1 MLSGAETLSLIKRA
15 QEDDNTAKQLLV
27 QANSPLIKS
36 VIKRY
41 KNKGV
46 DYEDL
51 YQLGS
56 LGFLKAI
63 SNFNEDFNVKFS
75 TYAVPMIAG
84 EVKRYLRDNGI
95 IKVSRSVKALS
106 IQISKFVE
114 EYYNANLKSPTMDII
129 AKQFD
134 VSIQDAVFAMESS
147 MLPISL
153 YQPVGESDGSKELTL
168 IDKIDDGNSIDKEL
182 DKMLLYNVIKDL
194 NPRDRK
200 IIILRYFRDKTQ
212 SEIAKSLGVSQVQ
225 VSRLET
231 KILKEI
237 KTKLQ

>member
-1 MLSGAETLSLIKRA
+1 MLSGAETLLLIKRA
-15 QEDDNTAKQLLV
+15 QEEDNTAKQLLV

-41 KNKGV
+41 INKGV

-63 SNFNEDFNVKFS
+63 NNFNESFNVKFS

-114 EYYNANLKSPTMDII
+114 EYYNKNLKSPTLDTI
-129 AKQFD
+129 AKNFD

-147 MLPISL
+147 RMPVSI
-153 YQPVGESDGSKELTL
+153 YQPVGDNDGNKELTL
-168 IDKIDDGNSIDKEL
+168 IDKLDDGNSIDKEL
-182 DKMLLYNVIKDL
+182 DKMLLYNIIKDL
-194 NPRDRK
+194 NPRDKK

-212 SEIAKSLGVSQVQ
+212 SEIAKYLGVSQVQ

-237 KTKLQ
+237 KSKLE

>member
-1 MLSGAETLSLIKRA
+1 MLSGAETLLLIKRA
-15 QEDDNTAKQLLV
+15 QEEDNTAKQLLV

-36 VIKRY
+36 VIKKY
-41 KNKGV
+41 INKGV

-63 SNFNEDFNVKFS
+63 NNFNESFNVKFS

-114 EYYNANLKSPTMDII
+114 EYYSKNLKSPTLDTI
-129 AKQFD
+129 AKNFD

-147 MLPISL
+147 RMPVSL
-153 YQPVGESDGSKELTL
+153 YQPVGDNDGNKELTL
-168 IDKIDDGNSIDKEL
+168 IDKLDDGNSIDKEL
-182 DKMLLYNVIKDL
+182 DKMLLYNIIKDL
-194 NPRDRK
+194 NPRDKK

-212 SEIAKSLGVSQVQ
+212 SEIAKYLGVSQVQ

-237 KTKLQ
+237 KSKLE

>member
-1 MLSGAETLSLIKRA
+1 MLSGAETLMLIKQA
-15 QEDDNTAKQLLV
+15 QEEDNTAKQLLV

-51 YQLGS
+51 FQLGS

-63 SNFNEDFNVKFS
+63 NNFDENFNVKFS

-95 IKVSRSVKALS
+95 IKVSRSVKTLS
-106 IQISKFVE
+106 IQIAKYIDD
-114 EYYNANLKSPTMDII
+114 YYNKNLKSPTIDEI
-129 AKQFD
+129 AKEFD
-134 VSIQDAVFAMESS
+134 VSIQDVVFAMESS
-147 MLPISL
+147 KMPISI
-153 YQPVGESDGSKELTL
+153 YQPVLDDGGNKELML
-168 IDKIDDGNSIDKEL
+168 IDKLENENNIENEL
-182 DKMLLYNVIKDL
+182 DKMLLYNIINDL
-194 NPRDRK
+194 NPRDKK

-212 SEIAKSLGVSQVQ
+212 SEVAKSLGISQVQ
-225 VSRLET
+225 VSRIEARV
-231 KILKEI
+231 LKEI
-237 KTKLQ
+237 KNKLD

>member
-1 MLSGAETLSLIKRA
+1 MLSGAETLLLIKRA
-15 QEDDNTAKQLLV
+15 QEEDNTAKQLLV

-41 KNKGV
+41 INKGV

-63 SNFNEDFNVKFS
+63 NNFNESFNVKFS

-114 EYYNANLKSPTMDII
+114 EYYNKNLNSPTLDTI
-129 AKQFD
+129 AKNFD

-147 MLPISL
+147 RMPVSL
-153 YQPVGESDGSKELTL
+153 YQPVGDNDGNKELTL
-168 IDKIDDGNSIDKEL
+168 IDKLDDGNSIDKEL
-182 DKMLLYNVIKDL
+182 DKMLLYNIIKDL
-194 NPRDRK
+194 NPRDKK

-212 SEIAKSLGVSQVQ
+212 SEIAKYLGVSQVQ

-237 KTKLQ
+237 KSKLE

>member
-1 MLSGAETLSLIKRA
+1 MLSGAETLILIKQA
-15 QEDDNTAKQLLV
+15 QEEDNTAKQLLV

-51 YQLGS
+51 FQLGS

-63 SNFNEDFNVKFS
+63 NNFDENFNVKFS

-95 IKVSRSVKALS
+95 IKVSRSVKTLS
-106 IQISKFVE
+106 IQIAKYIDD
-114 EYYNANLKSPTMDII
+114 YYNKNLKSPTIDEI
-129 AKQFD
+129 AKEFD
-134 VSIQDAVFAMESS
+134 VSIQDVVFAMESS
-147 MLPISL
+147 KMPISI
-153 YQPVGESDGSKELTL
+153 YQPVLDDGGNKELML
-168 IDKIDDGNSIDKEL
+168 IDKLENENNIENEL
-182 DKMLLYNVIKDL
+182 DKMLLYNIINDL
-194 NPRDRK
+194 NPRDKK

-212 SEIAKSLGVSQVQ
+212 SEVAKSLGISQVQ
-225 VSRLET
+225 VSRIEARV
-231 KILKEI
+231 LKEI
-237 KTKLQ
+237 KNKLE

>member
-1 MLSGAETLSLIKRA
+1 MLSGAETLLLIKRA
-15 QEDDNTAKQLLV
+15 QEEDNTAKQLLV

-41 KNKGV
+41 INKGV

-63 SNFNEDFNVKFS
+63 NNFNESFNVKFS

-114 EYYNANLKSPTMDII
+114 EYYNKNLKSPTLDTI
-129 AKQFD
+129 AKNFD

-147 MLPISL
+147 RMPVSL
-153 YQPVGESDGSKELTL
+153 YQPVGDNDGNKELTL
-168 IDKIDDGNSIDKEL
+168 IDKLDDGNSIDKEL
-182 DKMLLYNVIKDL
+182 DKMLLYNIIKDL
-194 NPRDRK
+194 NPRDKK

-212 SEIAKSLGVSQVQ
+212 SEIAKYLGVSQVQ

-231 KILKEI
+231 KILKEL
-237 KTKLQ
+237 KSKLE

>member
-1 MLSGAETLSLIKRA
+1 MLSGADTLLLIKRA
-15 QEDDNTAKQLLV
+15 QEEDNTAKQLLI

-46 DYEDL
+46 EYEDL

-63 SNFNEDFNVKFS
+63 NNFNEEFNVKFS

-106 IQISKFVE
+106 IQISKYIE
-114 EYYNANLKSPTMDII
+114 TYYDKFQKSPTIEEI
-129 AKQFD
+129 AKEFD
-134 VSIQDAVFAMESS
+134 VTIQDAVFAMESS
-147 MLPISL
+147 KMPISL
-153 YQPVGESDGSKELTL
+153 FQQVGDSDGNKELTL
-168 IDKIDDGNSIDKEL
+168 LDKIEDEDSIDKEL
-182 DKMLLYNVIKDL
+182 DKMLLYNAIKNL
-194 NPRDRK
+194 NPRDKK
-200 IIILRYFRDKTQ
+200 IIIMRYFRDMTQ
-212 SEIAKSLGVSQVQ
+212 SEIAKNLGVSQVQ
-225 VSRLET
+225 VSRLEN

-237 KTKLQ
+237 KSQIE

>member
-1 MLSGAETLSLIKRA
+1 MLSTAETISLIKKA
-15 QEDDNTAKQLLV
+15 QEEDNAAKQLLV
-27 QANSPLIKS
+27 EANSPLIKS

-56 LGFLKAI
+56 MGFLKAI
-63 SNFNEDFNVKFS
+63 HNFNEEFNVKFS

-84 EVKRYLRDNGI
+84 EVKRFLRDNGI

-106 IQISKFVE
+106 IQITRFVE
-114 EYYNANLKSPTMDII
+114 EYYNYNNKSPTIDEI
-129 AKQFD
+129 ATKFQ
-134 VSIQDAVFAMESS
+134 VTIQDAVFAMESNRQ
-147 MLPISL
+147 PISI
-153 YQPVGESDGSKELTL
+153 YQPIGNDDGKELTL
-168 IDKIDDGNSIDKEL
+168 IDKIDDGNTIEKEL
-182 DKMLLYNVIKDL
+182 DKMLLYNVIKEL
-194 NPRDRK
+194 NVRDKK

-212 SEIAKSLGVSQVQ
+212 SEIAKLLGVSQVQ
-225 VSRLET
+225 VSRLES

-237 KTKLQ
+237 KEKIKG

>member
-1 MLSGAETLSLIKRA
+1 MLSGAETLLLIKRA
-15 QEDDNTAKQLLV
+15 QEEDNTAKQLLV

-41 KNKGV
+41 INKGV

-63 SNFNEDFNVKFS
+63 NNFNESFNVKFS

-114 EYYNANLKSPTMDII
+114 EYYNKNLKSPTLDTI
-129 AKQFD
+129 AKNFD

-147 MLPISL
+147 RMPVSL
-153 YQPVGESDGSKELTL
+153 YQPVGDNDGNKELTL
-168 IDKIDDGNSIDKEL
+168 IDKLDDGNSIDKEL
-182 DKMLLYNVIKDL
+182 DKMLLYNIIKDL
-194 NPRDRK
+194 NPRDKK

-212 SEIAKSLGVSQVQ
+212 SEIAKYLGVSQVQ

-237 KTKLQ
+237 KSKVE

>member
-1 MLSGAETLSLIKRA
+1 MLSGAETLLLIKRA
-15 QEDDNTAKQLLV
+15 QEEDNTAKQLLV

-41 KNKGV
+41 INKGV

-63 SNFNEDFNVKFS
+63 NNFNESFNVKFS

-114 EYYNANLKSPTMDII
+114 EYYNKNLKSPTLDTI
-129 AKQFD
+129 AKNFD

-147 MLPISL
+147 RMPVSL
-153 YQPVGESDGSKELTL
+153 YQPVGDNDGNKELTL
-168 IDKIDDGNSIDKEL
+168 IDKLDDGNSIDKEL
-182 DKMLLYNVIKDL
+182 DKMLLYNIIKDL
-194 NPRDRK
+194 NPRDKK

-212 SEIAKSLGVSQVQ
+212 SEIAKYLGVSQVQ

-237 KTKLQ
+237 KSKLE

>member
-1 MLSGAETLSLIKRA
+1 MLSGAETLLLIKRA
-15 QEDDNTAKQLLV
+15 QEEDNTAKQLLV

-41 KNKGV
+41 INKGV

-63 SNFNEDFNVKFS
+63 NNFNESFNVKFS

-95 IKVSRSVKALS
+95 IKVSRSVKSLS

-114 EYYNANLKSPTMDII
+114 EYYNKNLKSPTLDTI
-129 AKQFD
+129 AKNFD

-147 MLPISL
+147 RMPVSL
-153 YQPVGESDGSKELTL
+153 YQPVGDNDGNKELTL
-168 IDKIDDGNSIDKEL
+168 IDKLDDGNSIDKEL
-182 DKMLLYNVIKDL
+182 DKMLLYNIIKDL
-194 NPRDRK
+194 NPRDKK

-212 SEIAKSLGVSQVQ
+212 SEIAKYLGVSQVQ

-237 KTKLQ
+237 KSKLE

>member
-1 MLSGAETLSLIKRA
+1 MLSGAETLMLIKQA
-15 QEDDNTAKQLLV
+15 QEEDNTAKQLLV

-51 YQLGS
+51 FQLGS

-63 SNFNEDFNVKFS
+63 NNFDENFNVKFS

-95 IKVSRSVKALS
+95 IKVSRSVKTLS
-106 IQISKFVE
+106 IQIAKYIDD
-114 EYYNANLKSPTMDII
+114 YYNKNLKSPTIDEI
-129 AKQFD
+129 AKEFD
-134 VSIQDAVFAMESS
+134 VSIQDVVFAMESS
-147 MLPISL
+147 KMPISI
-153 YQPVGESDGSKELTL
+153 YQPVLDDGGNKELML
-168 IDKIDDGNSIDKEL
+168 IDKLENENNIENEL
-182 DKMLLYNVIKDL
+182 DKMLLYNIINDL
-194 NPRDRK
+194 NPRDKK

-212 SEIAKSLGVSQVQ
+212 SEVAKSLGISQVQ
-225 VSRLET
+225 VSRIEARV
-231 KILKEI
+231 LKEI
-237 KTKLQ
+237 KNKLE

>member
-1 MLSGAETLSLIKRA
+1 MLSGAETLLLIKRA
-15 QEDDNTAKQLLV
+15 QEEDNTAKQLLV

-41 KNKGV
+41 INKGV

-63 SNFNEDFNVKFS
+63 NNFNESFNVKFS

-114 EYYNANLKSPTMDII
+114 EYYNKNLKSPTLDTI
-129 AKQFD
+129 AKNFD

-147 MLPISL
+147 RMPVSL
-153 YQPVGESDGSKELTL
+153 YQPVGDNDGNKELTL
-168 IDKIDDGNSIDKEL
+168 KDKLDESNSIDKEL
-182 DKMLLYNVIKDL
+182 DKMLLYNIIKDL
-194 NPRDRK
+194 NPRDKK

-212 SEIAKSLGVSQVQ
+212 SEIAKYLGVSQVQ

-237 KTKLQ
+237 KSKLE

>member
-1 MLSGAETLSLIKRA
+1 MLSGADTLLLIKRA
-15 QEDDNTAKQLLV
+15 QEEDNTAKQLLI

-46 DYEDL
+46 EYEDL

-63 SNFNEDFNVKFS
+63 NNFNEEFNVKFS

-84 EVKRYLRDNGI
+84 EVKRYLRDNGR

-106 IQISKFVE
+106 IQISKYIE
-114 EYYNANLKSPTMDII
+114 TYYDKFQKSPTIEEI
-129 AKQFD
+129 AKEFD
-134 VSIQDAVFAMESS
+134 VTIQDAVFAMESS
-147 MLPISL
+147 KMPISL
-153 YQPVGESDGSKELTL
+153 FQQVGDSDGNKELTL
-168 IDKIDDGNSIDKEL
+168 LDKIEDEDSIDKEL
-182 DKMLLYNVIKDL
+182 DKMLLYNAIKNL
-194 NPRDRK
+194 NPRDKK
-200 IIILRYFRDKTQ
+200 IIIMRYFRDMTQ
-212 SEIAKSLGVSQVQ
+212 SEIAKNLGVSQVQ
-225 VSRLET
+225 VSRLEN

-237 KTKLQ
+237 KSQIE